1 MKSMPVRP
9 PLAIAAAVL
18 TFSILAAS
26 IGCKK
31 VQHENPA
38 SGSLYSADGNCFVD
52 APSGTYFTGIA
63 SDSNYVLASVH
74 VSSPGSYNITTDK
87 QNGVI
92 FSASGTF
99 TDTGKTSVKLR
110 ATGTFIKPV
119 LTYFNLTFDTTMCQF
134 WVPVEDSTGLSMT
147 PGSWKF
153 TAGGRTYQGTG
164 TAVWY
169 ELPALGDKYRWY
181 GSMSGYTDTSL
192 NIQLAVF
199 YDTAGGANPTYF
211 IDNNFDFKSSRFDTA
226 ENVHFFAN
234 YQTTN
239 AVIYIRR
246 INDFVYTFN
255 GMALDANNNIVP
267 ITDAWWREAGHRFVN
282 EE

>member
-1 MKSMPVRP
+1 MLS
-9 PLAIAAAVL
+9 
-18 TFSILAAS
+18 AS
-26 IGCKK
+26 TGCKK

-38 SGSLYSADGNCFVD
+38 IGSLYSADGNCFVD
-52 APSGTYFTGIA
+52 APHSTYFTGTA

-92 FSASGTF
+92 FSATGTF

-110 ATGTFIKPV
+110 ANGVFTKPI
-119 LTYFNLTFDTTMCQF
+119 LTYFNLTFDTTLCQF

-153 TAGGRTYQGTG
+153 TAGGRMYQGTG

-181 GSMSGYTDTSL
+181 GSSSGFTDTSL
-192 NIQLAVF
+192 NIELAVF

-211 IDNNFDFKSSRFDTA
+211 IDNNFDFKTSRFDSTA
-226 ENVHFFAN
+226 KVHFFAN
-234 YQTTN
+234 YQTPD

-255 GMALDANNNIVP
+255 GMAMDANNNIVP